1 MKGLDRRNTSG
12 DRGFTL
18 IEVLVAVSILGLGLT
33 IILSSQAGLYASN
46 QRAQNVT
53 VASNL
58 LRCKMSEVELQ
69 LQKDGF
75 PLLDQ
80 TEQGECCEDESDVN
94 YSCEWAIEPIELPQ
108 PATLE
113 ENQEGAPAEGA
124 PTDGASASGDA
135 LGALGSN
142 FGALGA
148 MMGVQQTQGASLGE
162 SPSMGDLAGMMS
174 SAAPEGGQSMAT
186 MAMSLVYPS
195 LKPMLEAS
203 IRKITVRV
211 RWNEGSKRQELAA
224 TQYLTNPP
232 EGQLDPSAADGL
244 EAAATA
250 LGLGEEAAGKAET
263 GGGKKS
269 SSGSERGG
277 KK

>member
-1 MKGLDRRNTSG
+1 MRS
-12 DRGFTL
+12 RGFTL

-46 QRAQNVT
+46 QRAQHVT
-53 VASNL
+53 VATNL

-113 ENQEGAPAEGA
+113 ENQETTPAEGA
-124 PTDGASASGDA
+124 PTDAASASGDA
-135 LGALGSN
+135 LGAMGTN

-148 MMGVQQTQGASLGE
+148 MMGIQQTQGAALGE
-162 SPSMGDLAGMMS
+162 SPSMGDLAGVMS

-203 IRKITVRV
+203 IRKVTVRV

-224 TQYLTNPP
+224 TQYLTNPT
-232 EGQLDPSAADGL
+232 EGSLDPSAADNL
-244 EAAATA
+244 EAVSDA
-250 LGLGEEAAGKAET
+250 LGIGSGDT
-263 GGGKKS
+263 GTATSGTSKKS
-269 SSGSERGG
+269 SSGERGG

>member
-1 MKGLDRRNTSG
+1 VK

-46 QRAQNVT
+46 QRAQYVT

-58 LRCKMSEVELQ
+58 LRCKMSEVELE

-80 TEQGECCEDESDVN
+80 TEEGECCEEESDMR

-108 PATLE
+108 PATLAENE
-113 ENQEGAPAEGA
+113 EGTPAGESASTEGAA
-124 PTDGASASGDA
+124 PGDA
-135 LGALGSN
+135 LGAMGAN

-162 SPSMGDLAGMMS
+162 NPSMSDLAGMMS
-174 SAAPEGGQSMAT
+174 SAAPEGGQSMAS
-186 MAMSLVYPS
+186 MAMSMVYPS

-211 RWNEGSKRQELAA
+211 RWNEGS
-224 TQYLTNPP
+224 
-232 EGQLDPSAADGL
+232 
-244 EAAATA
+244 
-250 LGLGEEAAGKAET
+250 
-263 GGGKKS
+263 
-269 SSGSERGG
+269 
-277 KK
+277 

>member
-1 MKGLDRRNTSG
+1 VKS
-12 DRGFTL
+12 RGFTL

-46 QRAQNVT
+46 QRAQHVT
-53 VASNL
+53 VATNL

-80 TEQGECCEDESDVN
+80 TEEGECCEDESDLT

-124 PTDGASASGDA
+124 PTDAASASGDA
-135 LGALGSN
+135 LGAMGAN

-148 MMGVQQTQGASLGE
+148 MMGVQQTQGAALGE
-162 SPSMGDLAGMMS
+162 NPSMGDLAGMMS
-174 SAAPEGGQSMAT
+174 SAAPEGAQSMAT

-211 RWNEGSKRQELAA
+211 RWNEGSKRQELVA
-224 TQYLTNPP
+224 TQYLTNPT
-232 EGQLDPSAADGL
+232 EGSLDPSAAEGL
-244 EAAATA
+244 EDVANA
-250 LGLGEEAAGKAET
+250 LGIGDTGAGDTSAAGKSKP
-263 GGGKKS
+263 GGSSKS
-269 SSGSERGG
+269 GGERGS
-277 KK
+277 K